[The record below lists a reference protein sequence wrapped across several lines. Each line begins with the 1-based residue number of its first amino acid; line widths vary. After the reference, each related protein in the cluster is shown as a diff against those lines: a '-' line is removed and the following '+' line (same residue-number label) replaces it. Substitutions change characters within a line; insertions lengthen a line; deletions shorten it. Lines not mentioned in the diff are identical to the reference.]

1 MITEKAFG
9 EARLFTISGPELSVS
24 VSSRGATVTSLR
36 YRGRETVLGY
46 DSDEGYLRGGAY
58 LGATVGRVGNRI
70 GGAAFELKGVRY
82 PLVPNEG
89 ENQLH
94 GGPDSFDRRLWTA
107 EKLGEE
113 ALRFTLVSPDG
124 DNGFPG
130 TLRAAVTYRVSG
142 AVLRIEFEGE
152 SDRDTVYA
160 PTNHMYFDLSGRGR
174 SLDARLWL
182 GADRVVEPG
191 PGLIP
196 TGRLLPAEG
205 DFDFGHI
212 RPVAR
217 DYDHAFVLT
226 GEHACRLED
235 GGVAMDLFTDFPALQ
250 VYTAKFLDPPHRPY
264 QGLALEPEF
273 FPDSPNHPDFPSVTL
288 RSGERFFRW
297 AEYRFSESEQ

>member
-1 MITEKAFG
+1 MISQKAFG
-9 EARLFTISGPELSVS
+9 EYQLYTLSSETLSVS
-24 VSSRGATVTSLR
+24 VSTLGATVQRLR
-36 YRGRETVLGY
+36 FLGRDCILGY
-46 DSDEGYLRGGAY
+46 ESPEEYLAGSAY

-70 GGAAFELKGVRY
+70 GGSAFTLDGVRY
-82 PLVPNEG
+82 ALSPNEG

-94 GGPDSFDRRLWTA
+94 GGPDSFDRRRWEA
-107 EKLGEE
+107 EILGED
-113 ALRFTLVSPDG
+113 ALRLTLLSPDG
-124 DNGFPG
+124 DNGYPG

-205 DFDFGHI
+205 DFDFSAL

-226 GEHACRLED
+226 GEHACRMED

-250 VYTAKFLDPPHRPY
+250 VYTGKFLDPPHGPN
-264 QGLALEPEF
+264 QGLALEPECL
-273 FPDSPNHPDFPSVTL
+273 PDSPNHPDFPSILL
-288 RSGERFFRW
+288 RAGEHFHRW
-297 AEYRFSESEQ
+297 AEYRFSDAE